1 MKTVPWW
8 DDPKTPAKADGM
20 LNRVDCLAGSQARLT
35 IVTDDHKTVKLLVA
49 DPSKLSIAGKG
60 DLTFRC
66 GVQKP
71 RRVMVGYTPKLNA
84 RLATAGEAAT
94 LEFK

>member
-1 MKTVPWW
+1 VPWW
-8 DDPKTPAKADGM
+8 DDPKTPAKAEGM

-84 RLATAGEAAT
+84 RLATSGEAAT

>member
-1 MKTVPWW
+1 M
-8 DDPKTPAKADGM
+8 
-20 LNRVDCLAGSQARLT
+20 DCLAGSQARLT
-35 IVTDDHKTVKLLVA
+35 IVSDDHKTVKLLVT
-49 DPSKLSIAGKG
+49 DPSKISIAGKG

-71 RRVMVGYTPKLNA
+71 RRVTVGYSPKVNA

-94 LEFK
+94 IEFQ